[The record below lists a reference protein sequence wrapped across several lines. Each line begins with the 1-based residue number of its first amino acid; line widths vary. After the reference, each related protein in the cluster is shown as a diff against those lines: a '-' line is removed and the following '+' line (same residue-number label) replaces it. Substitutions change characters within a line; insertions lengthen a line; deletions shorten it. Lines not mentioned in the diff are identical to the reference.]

1 MTTFVFQDSNDISE
15 IDRKKAEHERVKAET
30 QRIENEESRKLDEEN
45 RKSSETTRQEF
56 YENTAIPLVENLRD
70 FDSQITKIAN
80 DFDEAVA
87 NVTNGNENA
96 TNSEI
101 VQARNGEINLNK
113 RLDKF
118 DSQLSEIHPDSID
131 KLVEGKVNE
140 NVNSILNIFK
150 DGVLTDVEK
159 KLLQEKKE
167 TLLREKTDILAQ
179 VEIMKQSEMLI
190 DTNELT
196 VLIQSETN
204 YIRSINNL
212 IIIID
217 KLLEEG
223 GKKNG

>member
-131 KLVEGKVNE
+131 KIVEGKVNE

>member
-1 MTTFVFQDSNDISE
+1 MTTFIFQDANGKSE
-15 IDRKKAEHERVKAET
+15 IERKNAEYERVESEKKRKINET
-30 QRIENEESRKLDEEN
+30 ERINNEEIRRATEEE
-45 RKSSETTRQEF
+45 RVDF
-56 YENTAIPLVENLRD
+56 YENTAKPLVEDLANY
-70 FDSQITKIAN
+70 DSQVAN
-80 DFDEAVA
+80 IQNEFDKVVA
-87 NVTNGNENA
+87 NVTNGNESA

-101 VQARNGEINLNK
+101 VQARGGEINLNK

-118 DSQLSEIHPDSID
+118 DAQLSEIHPDSID